1 MPRVLSV
8 AIVPFELVT
17 GFGRTLYQ
25 YREYL
30 KQSVAR
36 DLRKAY
42 KRSSLGYLWS
52 MLNPLMM
59 MLIITAVFSVI
70 LKIQV
75 EYYSVFLFAALMP
88 WQYFNQTVLGGLDSI
103 RANRRIIE
111 HVPIPKYVFI
121 LSLAFSNLANL
132 FLALVPF
139 CAVALFVGKSLTWSM
154 MLLPVIV
161 LPLMMLSVGAAL
173 LFATMNVFFDDT
185 RHLTDVLL
193 QAMYYLTPIMY
204 GVEHLPASLAKW
216 LQFNPMYHIIGL
228 MRSAFY
234 FGMVP
239 GLESFM
245 ISFGAGLGVLLIGLA
260 VFRSADS
267 KFMYFL

>member
-88 WQYFNQTVLGGLDSI
+88 WQ
-103 RANRRIIE
+103 
-111 HVPIPKYVFI
+111 
-121 LSLAFSNLANL
+121 
-132 FLALVPF
+132 
-139 CAVALFVGKSLTWSM
+139 
-154 MLLPVIV
+154 
-161 LPLMMLSVGAAL
+161 
-173 LFATMNVFFDDT
+173 
-185 RHLTDVLL
+185 
-193 QAMYYLTPIMY
+193 
-204 GVEHLPASLAKW
+204 
-216 LQFNPMYHIIGL
+216 
-228 MRSAFY
+228 
-234 FGMVP
+234 
-239 GLESFM
+239 
-245 ISFGAGLGVLLIGLA
+245 
-260 VFRSADS
+260 
-267 KFMYFL
+267 